1 MHLSYYAE
9 RPLSPSEPEVM
20 MTPVQPL
27 PLPLHRTDPDL
38 TRPEYL
44 TEANA
49 IAIPYD
55 ATLYDSNNDDD
66 LVEAIA
72 CPVEDNTR
80 SNGHNSE
87 GFYSDISRPPPKPDR
102 PAFRPVKEVDSGFSS
117 GGSYDA
123 ADELCR
129 MCNIPNKYMSSSD
142 QVY

>member
-1 MHLSYYAE
+1 
-9 RPLSPSEPEVM
+9 
-20 MTPVQPL
+20 MTPVLPL
-27 PLPLHRTDPDL
+27 PHPLHRTDL

-55 ATLYDSNNDDD
+55 ASIYDSNNDD

-80 SNGHNSE
+80 STGHNSE
-87 GFYSDISRPPPKPDR
+87 GFYSDISSPPPKPDK
-102 PAFRPVKEVDSGFSS
+102 PVSKPVKEVDSDFSS